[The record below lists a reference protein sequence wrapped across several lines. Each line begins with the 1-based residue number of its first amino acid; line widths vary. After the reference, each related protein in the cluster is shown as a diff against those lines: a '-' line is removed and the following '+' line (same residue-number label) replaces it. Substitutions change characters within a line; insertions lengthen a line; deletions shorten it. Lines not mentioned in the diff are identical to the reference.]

1 MNETDPVKKILT
13 PFLTHGICRSEAEAL
28 HLLAHG
34 YVQHQVKRY
43 ADRAEHFRSLYQIS
57 VDQFARQVA
66 ALCEGT
72 EEISVLKDL
81 DRHTRI
87 MQAEDDLEEWQAAE
101 EFLDRWRAV
110 EADLQ
115 HVAAA

>member
-1 MNETDPVKKILT
+1 MSETDPVKKILT

-28 HLLAHG
+28 QLLAHD
-34 YVQHQVKRY
+34 YVQHQIKRY
-43 ADRAEHFRSLYQIS
+43 ADRAEHFRSLYRIS
-57 VDQFARQVA
+57 VDQFAQQVA

-72 EEISVLKDL
+72 AEISALAHI
-81 DRHTRI
+81 DRHARI

-101 EFLDRWRAV
+101 EFLGRWQAV

-115 HVAAA
+115 HAVAA